1 MCERQRVPKLPIST
15 AFDTPQDLGVDA
27 FLSVPPEKLAALN
40 GVVKESFAGLEATS
54 CTLVPLPSAPA
65 PALALAL
72 ALTLILALA
81 L

>member
-1 MCERQRVPKLPIST
+1 MST

-54 CTLVPLPSAPA
+54 CTLVPLPSAL
-65 PALALAL
+65 ALALAL
-72 ALTLILALA
+72 ALTLIFALA